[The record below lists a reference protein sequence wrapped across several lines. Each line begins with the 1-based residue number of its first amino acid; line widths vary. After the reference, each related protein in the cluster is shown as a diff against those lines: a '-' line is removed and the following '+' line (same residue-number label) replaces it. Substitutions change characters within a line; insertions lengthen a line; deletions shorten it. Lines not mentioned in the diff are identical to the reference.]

1 MHILLYCMLSR
12 IYHEHF
18 YPFILLLF
26 LPFPF
31 LSRVKIRGGKKKKK
45 KKVSFAFPFSTMNQ
59 GVALERS
66 NMKRK
71 DLMAS
76 WAVLQR

>member
-18 YPFILLLF
+18 YPFILMPF

-31 LSRVKIRGGKKKKK
+31 LSRVKIRGEK

-59 GVALERS
+59 GVALESS